1 MQQPWAGGAAV
12 TAAAVIAA
20 QGRSVAAAVEGR
32 GGAAAETAGR
42 KGRPASASR
51 RHRPRAA
58 QPTSDSQVNNQ
69 GGHSVLYLL

>member
-1 MQQPWAGGAAV
+1 MQQPWAGGAA
-12 TAAAVIAA
+12 AAVIAA
-20 QGRSVAAAVEGR
+20 QGLSVAAAVEGR
-32 GGAAAETAGR
+32 GGAAAAETAGR

-58 QPTSDSQVNNQ
+58 QPTSDSQVSNH